1 MITGKL
7 LIEINFE
14 VANEE
19 ELNELAD
26 EIKTR
31 IKFLDGVHGAEEVEC
46 DIIDDDEDESS
57 ESPE

>member
-7 LIEINFE
+7 EIEIIFE
-14 VANEE
+14 VVNEE

-31 IKFLDGVHGAEEVEC
+31 IKFLDGVNEVGEGMYRY
-46 DIIDDDEDESS
+46 IDDEDESS